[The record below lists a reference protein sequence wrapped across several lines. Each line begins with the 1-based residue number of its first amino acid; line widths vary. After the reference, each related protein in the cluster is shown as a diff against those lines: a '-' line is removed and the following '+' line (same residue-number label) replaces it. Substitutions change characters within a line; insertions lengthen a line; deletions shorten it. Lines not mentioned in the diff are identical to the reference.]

1 MRRPPLKVNR
11 QGEPCRL
18 SFWGLGKGLVFVVE
32 LTKGGFCRG
41 ERFGGEIVKADR
53 GMIAILADRGVGEV
67 DVTRAITTVATVNK
81 ADFRRAPGLRADA
94 SYDEGTL
101 GGDGIGLSRHN
112 DKLPERRKEHT
123 DADGH
128 EGQKEGA
135 HPDFKPNRDFA
146 DGCFCAID
154 GNGVIGVAKDNGTQ
168 ESATD
173 NTCNR
178 TPRNTE
184 DHGADGA
191 FGEGAGDGFARPE
204 ELFVEVELV
213 LETLRFI
220 GSKHRGI
227 FSFLHLGRGISEDA
241 VCEARLLPHPNRS
254 PRGFQ
259 SR

>member
-1 MRRPPLKVNR
+1 MNR

-18 SFWGLGKGLVFVVE
+18 SFWGLGKGLVFFVD

-41 ERFGGEIVKADR
+41 ECFGGKIVKADR

-67 DVTRAITTVATVNK
+67 DVSGAIAAVATVNK
-81 ADFRRAPGLRADA
+81 VDFRGTPGLGADA
-94 SYDEGTL
+94 SHDEGSL
-101 GGDGIGLSRHN
+101 GGDGIGLSRH
-112 DKLPERRKEHT
+112 DDELPKRREEHA

-128 EGQKEGA
+128 EGRKEGA
-135 HPDFKPNRDFA
+135 HPNFKPNGDFA
-146 DGCFCAID
+146 DGCFRSID
-154 GNGVIGVAKDNGTQ
+154 GHRVIGVAKDDRTQ
-168 ESATD
+168 EGATD

-178 TPRNTE
+178 TPRNAE
-184 DHGADGA
+184 NHGCDGT

-204 ELFVEVELV
+204 ELFIKVELI